1 MQPTSRMKAAARTLQ
16 RHYLAERRDL
26 RRAENYE
33 ALECGV
39 KIDRIVI
46 TAREVPVQELGRIPS
61 YRAKP
66 AKRLWKKL
74 YREVTRIYGTGS
86 IRKIFIESGPNVGW
100 LPKFRIAIVPLDT
113 TGLLLEDLRLILELL
128 PQFKIVLLEVA
139 LDFPLR
145 SVMDTSFVRQHMLC
159 GKTWMRVGGNVL
171 HQRWGTARSSKVVRA
186 YVKVEAS
193 SFRIEFQLNARFL
206 RKHGINHTFD
216 FPKLAT
222 ILSSNHIYFASLEDK
237 KLREHLGRSGLP
249 HKTRTD
255 ILKTV
260 AMSRKSLWSTLR
272 LLRRKWR
279 FANVRRLVSPLPEV
293 NGVVVTALN
302 EWAAQWQ
309 THSSLR
315 FGGGTNEQRAR

>member
-1 MQPTSRMKAAARTLQ
+1 MTTTNKMEAAARTLQ
-16 RHYLAERRDL
+16 RHYLAERLDL
-26 RRAENYE
+26 RQAGNYG
-33 ALECGV
+33 ALQCTV
-39 KIDRIVI
+39 KLDRIII
-46 TAREVPVQELGRIPS
+46 TAREVPLQELGKIPG

-66 AKRLWKKL
+66 AKCLWKKL
-74 YREVTRIYGTGS
+74 YREVIRIYGTGS

-100 LPKFRIAIVPLDT
+100 LPKFRIAIVPVDT

-145 SVMDTSFVRQHMLC
+145 SVMDTSFVRQHLLC
-159 GKTWMRVGGNVL
+159 GKTWMRAGGTAL
-171 HQRWGTARSSKVVRA
+171 HQRWGSARGSKVIRA

-206 RKHGINHTFD
+206 RQHGLNDTFD

-222 ILSSNHIYFASLEDK
+222 ILPRHHIYFAALDQR
-237 KLREHLGRSGLP
+237 KLREKLQRSGLP
-249 HKTRTD
+249 HRTRTE
-255 ILKTV
+255 ILRTV

-279 FANVRRLVSPLPEV
+279 FANVRRLLSPLPEV

-309 THSSLR
+309 TQSPLR
-315 FGGGTNEQRAR
+315 AVDKTNERQTQ